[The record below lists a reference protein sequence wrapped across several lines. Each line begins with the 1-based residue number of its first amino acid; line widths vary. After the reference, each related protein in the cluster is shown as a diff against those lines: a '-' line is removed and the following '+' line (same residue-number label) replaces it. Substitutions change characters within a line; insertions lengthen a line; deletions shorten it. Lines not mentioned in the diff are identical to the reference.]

1 MFYKYEEEFNE
12 WNTGNKIS
20 FPDGITLSTNNRV
33 EKDGWFWSDEPP
45 TEYTEWLESQEEN
58 N

>member
-1 MFYKYEEEFNE
+1 MFYKYEEEVNG
-12 WNTGNKIS
+12 WQVGNKIS
-20 FPDGITLSTNNRV
+20 FSDGVTLSIDNKI

-45 TEYTEWLESQEEN
+45 AEYTEWLEQQKN